1 MANDAELVIKLPK
14 ELKESLDNVREE
26 AALDYIQVHN
36 ATFYHALKN
45 ANVLPERHG
54 RIIDE
59 SKITSVSYHVAS
71 IQMINDVSRD
81 FCIIDGTDAPTIIE
95 ADREE

>member
-59 SKITSVSYHVAS
+59 SKITSVSYHVDQYKWLMMYLVIFVS
-71 IQMINDVSRD
+71 LTVQMLQQS
-81 FCIIDGTDAPTIIE
+81 
-95 ADREE
+95 